1 MSIYADA
8 LRDLGPST
16 ARELAEFLD
25 MPPDNVRMY
34 LARHPRRFRIIR
46 WERGTR
52 RLSAV
57 WCLSNGQ
64 PNAPRPPDKTGAERQ
79 AAYRERRG
87 LALAVKRR
95 SKPASPWSAFL

>member
-1 MSIYADA
+1 MITDA

-16 ARELAEFLD
+16 ARELAEYLD
-25 MPPDNVRMY
+25 LPPDNVRMY
-34 LARHPRRFRIIR
+34 LARNRDRFRVTA
-46 WERGTR
+46 WQRGPR

-57 WCLSNGQ
+57 WYITNHH
-64 PNAPRPPDKTGAERQ
+64 PDEPKPSDRTGAQRQ

-87 LALAVKRR
+87 LILAVKRR

>member
-8 LRDLGPST
+8 LRDLGPCT
-16 ARELAEFLD
+16 VRELAEFLD
-25 MPPDNVRMY
+25 IPSANVRMY
-34 LARHPRRFRIIR
+34 LTRHPKNFRIIG
-46 WERGTR
+46 WERGR
-52 RLSAV
+52 RRMSAI
-57 WCLSNGQ
+57 WARSNGQ
-64 PNAPRPPDKTGAERQ
+64 ANVPRPVWRSGAERQ